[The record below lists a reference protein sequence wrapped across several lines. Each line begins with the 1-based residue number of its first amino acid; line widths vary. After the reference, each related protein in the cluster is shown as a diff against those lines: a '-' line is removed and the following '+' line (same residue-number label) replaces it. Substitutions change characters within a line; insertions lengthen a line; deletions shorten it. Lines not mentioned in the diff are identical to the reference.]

1 MSNSSVDKSY
11 AIGID
16 LGTTYSCVGV
26 WMNDHVEIITNEQ
39 GNRITPSYVA
49 FTESE
54 RLIGDAAKNQYVSN
68 SNNTVYDAKRLIGR
82 NFSDPA
88 IQRDMQY
95 FTYRIVDR
103 SGKPTIRVN
112 YLGEEKDF
120 TPEEISAMV
129 LIKMKET
136 AEAFLGKPVRD
147 AVITVPAYFSDG
159 QRQATKDAGMIAGL
173 NVIRIINEPTA
184 AAIAYGLDKV
194 KEEGVERNI
203 MIYDMG
209 GGTFDLS
216 VLTLADGVFE
226 VKATAGNT
234 HLGGEDFD
242 NFIVQY
248 CLEDIQ
254 RRFKRDVRNNMKVV
268 RRLRAA
274 AERAKRTLSSSMTT
288 SIDLD
293 SLIEGE
299 DYSVNLSRS
308 KFESMCDQLFRES
321 ITLIDRVLADAR
333 MGKNQ
338 INEVVLVG
346 GSTRIPKVQQ
356 MLSDYF
362 GGRELCKSINPD
374 ECVAYGAA
382 VQAAILNG
390 EKNEKIQDMILLD
403 VTPLTLGI
411 ETAGGVM
418 TPLINRNSTI
428 PSRKSQTFSTYSDNQ
443 TAVMIQVFEGER
455 RFTRDNNLLGRFEL
469 NGITPARRG
478 VPEIEVKFDLDA
490 NGILTVTAEE
500 KGKNNKKNIQIKNDK
515 GRLSPEEIER
525 MVNDAE
531 RYKEQDR
538 LNGEK
543 IEAKN
548 DLENYMYSIRGA
560 LDDEQLKSKIRE
572 EDSTRINEKIREIQD
587 WISSDHSTDE
597 LKAKKSELEN
607 MWNPIIEGLSGA
619 EGASAAPGGM
629 PNMSREQ
636 MEEMMRGMN
645 MGGAGGGAKKGPIV
659 DEVD

>member
-1 MSNSSVDKSY
+1 M
-11 AIGID
+11 
-16 LGTTYSCVGV
+16 
-26 WMNDHVEIITNEQ
+26 
-39 GNRITPSYVA
+39 
-49 FTESE
+49 
-54 RLIGDAAKNQYVSN
+54 
-68 SNNTVYDAKRLIGR
+68 
-82 NFSDPA
+82 
-88 IQRDMQY
+88 
-95 FTYRIVDR
+95 
-103 SGKPTIRVN
+103 
-112 YLGEEKDF
+112 GEEKEF
-120 TPEEISAMV
+120 SPEEISAMI
-129 LIKMKET
+129 LIKMKEI

-159 QRQATKDAGMIAGL
+159 QRQATKDAGIIAGL

-203 MIYDMG
+203 IIYDMG

-248 CLEDIQ
+248 CLDDIQ
-254 RRFKRDVRNNMKVV
+254 KRLKRDMRENMKVV

-274 AERAKRTLSSSMTT
+274 AERAKRALSSSMVTT
-288 SIDLD
+288 IELD
-293 SLIEGE
+293 SLIDGE
-299 DYSVNLSRS
+299 DYRISLTRS
-308 KFESMCDQLFRES
+308 KFESMCDNLFRES
-321 ITLIDRVLADAR
+321 ITLIDRLLGDAR

-338 INEVVLVG
+338 INEIVLVG

-443 TAVMIQVFEGER
+443 TAVMIQVYEGER

-478 VPEIEVKFDLDA
+478 VPEIEVKFDIDA

-515 GRLSPEEIER
+515 GRLSQEEIER

-531 RYKEQDR
+531 NYKEQDR
-538 LNGEK
+538 INGEK

-548 DLENYMYSIRGA
+548 DLENYMYSVRGA
-560 LDDEQLKSKIRE
+560 LDDEQLKTKIRE
-572 EDSTRINEKIREIQD
+572 EDSTRLNEKIREIQD
-587 WISSDHSTDE
+587 WISGDQSTDD

-607 MWNPIIEGLSGA
+607 MWNPIIEGISGG
-619 EGASAAPGGM
+619 EGATPGGMPGMPGMPGMGAGGMPGMPGMGAGGMPGM

-645 MGGAGGGAKKGPIV
+645 MGGGGGGNHGPVV

>member
-1 MSNSSVDKSY
+1 
-11 AIGID
+11 
-16 LGTTYSCVGV
+16 
-26 WMNDHVEIITNEQ
+26 MNDHVEIITNEQ

-95 FTYRIVDR
+95 FTYRIAGDR
-103 SGKPTIRVN
+103 SGKPIIRVN
-112 YLGEEKDF
+112 YMGEEKEF
-120 TPEEISAMV
+120 SPEEISAMI
-129 LIKMKET
+129 LIKMKEI

-159 QRQATKDAGMIAGL
+159 QRQATKDAGIIAGL

-203 MIYDMG
+203 IIYDMG

-248 CLEDIQ
+248 CLDDIQ
-254 RRFKRDVRNNMKVV
+254 KRLKRDMRENMKVV

-274 AERAKRTLSSSMTT
+274 AERAKRALSSSMVTT
-288 SIDLD
+288 IELD
-293 SLIEGE
+293 SLIDGE
-299 DYSVNLSRS
+299 DYRISLTRS
-308 KFESMCDQLFRES
+308 KFESMCDNLFRES
-321 ITLIDRVLADAR
+321 ITLIDRLLGDAR

-338 INEVVLVG
+338 INEIVLVG

-443 TAVMIQVFEGER
+443 TAVMIQVYEGER

-478 VPEIEVKFDLDA
+478 VPEIEVKFDIDA

-515 GRLSPEEIER
+515 GRLSQEEIER

-531 RYKEQDR
+531 NYKEQDR
-538 LNGEK
+538 INGEK

-548 DLENYMYSIRGA
+548 DLENYMYSVRGA
-560 LDDEQLKSKIRE
+560 LDDEQLKTKIRE
-572 EDSTRINEKIREIQD
+572 EDSTRLNEKIREIQD
-587 WISSDHSTDE
+587 WISGDQSTDD

-607 MWNPIIEGLSGA
+607 MWNPIIEGISGG
-619 EGASAAPGGM
+619 EGATPGGMPGMPGMGAGGMPGM

-645 MGGAGGGAKKGPIV
+645 MGGGGGGNHGPVV